1 MGNHSIIFFNKWMT
15 VIDRLCTEMVN
26 GLHLQGFPAPA
37 WCPRALYKG
46 LSFTHS
52 HTHTF
57 THTFPLHKCKFFPNF
72 DSLLQIK
79 HFKLWME
86 LLQRCGVAVVLEK
99 MPICQISFGPP
110 SLRTSHFAASVFT
123 RLLSR
128 TASGNQPEKKRSS
141 GLFFEDE
148 TQLWI
153 SPHVDSFSS
162 LLFFLFFCC
171 RCSLHALVYFSTAVF
186 PRQLLH

>member
-1 MGNHSIIFFNKWMT
+1 M
-15 VIDRLCTEMVN
+15 
-26 GLHLQGFPAPA
+26 
-37 WCPRALYKG
+37 LYKG

-52 HTHTF
+52 HTHTFTHIF

-79 HFKLWME
+79 HFKLCKE

-99 MPICQISFGPP
+99 MPICQISFAPP
-110 SLRTSHFAASVFT
+110 TLRTSHFAASVFT
-123 RLLSR
+123 RLLSPNGFWKP
-128 TASGNQPEKKRSS
+128 AGKKRSS
-141 GLFFEDE
+141 RLFFEDE
-148 TQLWI
+148 SQLWI